1 MEYLNRVVGIHVFYL
16 EETVTSIPNFIHA
29 RYEIKKVTLDGKAA
43 VFVYPKDE
51 LESVDVVKK
60 HIGRIS
66 RAEGAPAVLV
76 LDHLTHRQKEY
87 LLRDHI
93 PFVVD
98 GKQIYLPFMAVYLQE
113 RGDREQ
119 AEMTA
124 LLPSAQLLLLY
135 YIYQG
140 CGELMTSRAVEGLGF
155 TSTSI
160 SRASRQLEELGLI
173 QMEKRGVQKVILTDH
188 TPEELFNL
196 AKGSLTSPVK
206 RTIFVPKEELG
217 DALPLSGCSALSEY
231 SMMNPPMTE
240 TRAARSVAKWE
251 KVSTNRMHN
260 SEDQCAVELWRYDP
274 KKLTDGRCVDRISLA
289 LALREDRDE
298 RVEEALEEMLKQVWR
313 DIDGKRA

>member
-1 MEYLNRVVGIHVFYL
+1 MDYLNRVLGIHVFYL
-16 EETVTSIPNFIHA
+16 KETVTSMPNFIYA

-51 LESVDVVKK
+51 LESVNVVKK
-60 HIGRIS
+60 HIDRIS
-66 RAEGAPAVLV
+66 RAEGAPAVLI
-76 LDHLTHRQKEY
+76 LDHLTYRQKEY

-119 AEMTA
+119 IERTA

-135 YIYQG
+135 FIYQG
-140 CGELMTSRAVEGLGF
+140 CGELMTSKAAEGLGF

-173 QMEKRGVQKVILTDH
+173 QMEKRGVQKVILTDK
-188 TPEELFNL
+188 TPKELYDQ

-206 RTIFVPKEELG
+206 RKIFVPKKEIGEK
-217 DALPLSGCSALSEY
+217 LPLSSYSALSEY
-231 SMMNPPMTE
+231 SMVNPPTVE
-240 TRAARSVAKWE
+240 TLAAGSVAAWE
-251 KVSTNRMHN
+251 KISTNRMQN
-260 SEDQCAVELWRYDP
+260 SDDQCTIELWRYDP
-274 KKLTDGRCVDRISLA
+274 RKLTDGECVDRISLA
-289 LALREDRDE
+289 LALRDDRDE
-298 RVEEALEEMLKQVWR
+298 RVEEALEEMLEQVWR
-313 DIDGKRA
+313 DINGKRD